1 MLPDGTLVI
10 SAIRWFKPAASTH
23 AQVGSRM
30 YSLSSRLFA
39 GCLALALAGP
49 PGYRAAAADGVT
61 VQQAWARASAGTAIT
76 GAAYVTL
83 MGGDQPDSLVGAST
97 PVAATAEVHETTNDN
112 GIMKMRPVGT
122 IAIPPHQMVTLSP
135 GGYHVMMTGLKHK
148 LVAGESFPL
157 TLTFTHT
164 APITVDVKVQAVGS
178 APPMDH
184 MKM

>member
-1 MLPDGTLVI
+1 MW
-10 SAIRWFKPAASTH
+10 WFKPAALTH

-30 YSLSSRLFA
+30 YSMSSRWFA
-39 GCLALALAGP
+39 GCAAVVLASLPIHQL
-49 PGYRAAAADGVT
+49 AAADGVT
-61 VQQAWARASAGTAIT
+61 VQQAWARASAGAANT

-83 MGGDQPDSLVGAST
+83 MGADQPDGLVGAST

-112 GIMKMRPVGT
+112 GVMKMRPVGT
-122 IAIPPHQMVTLSP
+122 LAIAPHQMVALSP
-135 GGYHVMMTGLKHK
+135 GGYHIMMMGLKHK

-164 APITVDVKVQAVGS
+164 APITVEVKVQAVGS
-178 APPMDH
+178 TPPVDH